1 MLGGHAIEDWMTDG
15 WQELRMKLGGSWSS
29 VGRLDS
35 QLLGVMIIRQVP
47 GGKFVFG
54 FFVHCLRLASEL
66 ILFIT
71 YGNLR
76 PRCQP
81 SQTRRNT

>member
-47 GGKFVFG
+47 GG
-54 FFVHCLRLASEL
+54 
-66 ILFIT
+66 
-71 YGNLR
+71 
-76 PRCQP
+76 
-81 SQTRRNT
+81 